1 MGWLSKGSLRR
12 PRVLSAIAGVAG
24 LGTLAAVAMVAA
36 PSTALAQAP
45 NSGGSSGG
53 SPIVYVNPP
62 KRLIPE
68 GQALFAEDC
77 ETCHGVDAQ
86 GSTRAP
92 NLQGLGAATVD
103 FWITTGRMPLA
114 DPTTQAIEKPPRLTN
129 QQAEAIASYIV
140 SLAPGGPGI
149 PSVNLKAANIS
160 RGEFLFSEDCAA
172 CHTITGVGDA
182 LANNVFA
189 PSLYPATP
197 TQVAEAIRTGPG
209 NMPRFGP
216 GTLSNQEVAD
226 VVRYVEYLHAPND
239 RGGAGLGHVGPVTEG
254 LVAIVFGL
262 GGLMVAG
269 YWIGGRAPR

>member
-1 MGWLSKGSLRR
+1 MNSVGWLSKGSLRR

-140 SLAPGGPGI
+140 SLAPG
-149 PSVNLKAANIS
+149 V
-160 RGEFLFSEDCAA
+160 
-172 CHTITGVGDA
+172 
-182 LANNVFA
+182 LAF
-189 PSLYPATP
+189 
-197 TQVAEAIRTGPG
+197 
-209 NMPRFGP
+209 
-216 GTLSNQEVAD
+216 
-226 VVRYVEYLHAPND
+226 
-239 RGGAGLGHVGPVTEG
+239 
-254 LVAIVFGL
+254 
-262 GGLMVAG
+262 
-269 YWIGGRAPR
+269 RASI